1 MGRCIHASIH
11 AHTTK
16 YVVNVCAGTR
26 SSSRDPAESGRRRS
40 DSSNDGEILEEVQHA
55 LYKAKWRSVSTL

>member
-1 MGRCIHASIH
+1 M
-11 AHTTK
+11 TK
-16 YVVNVCAGTR
+16 YVVNVCAGSR